1 MAASLRARMERKGL
15 SRLRALTGSDTGR
28 AAELGIAA
36 MIANVVS
43 LVFTLV
49 FTRVLGQ
56 SGYGSLGALVSTF
69 LLLTVA
75 GYALQT
81 TVAREV
87 SGAIAAGD
95 PDPGRGVRR
104 WLQRLVLLAVAMAV
118 VGVLLREPLAKAIG
132 VEEVPWGA
140 AATLPAGALW
150 LVLSVER
157 GALLGFQRYRLV
169 GVSLV
174 AEQTARLVF
183 GVILAVA
190 GLDGAAAFVATPR
203 ALAATAAALWVPLH
217 RQVAGASDSELPGHR
232 LRDLARRAW
241 APICALGLISWL
253 QDGNVIVVKH
263 LASDHQAGA
272 WVAAAVA
279 AKAIMWIAI
288 GLSAFLVP
296 EVARRAGH
304 REDARPILLRVMA
317 LVGALAVP
325 MVLIY
330 AVAAGPILHHV
341 LHVHG
346 AESALPFFGLAM
358 SMLALTYLATQYQ
371 LALHRSRF
379 LVVLALAGLA
389 QPVIMV
395 AVGGSRLTGL
405 ALGLLG
411 LHVVVASVM
420 LVLALRRRAAPG
432 DYVNE
437 ADDATAAAA
446 PAAGEPVP
454 PAPTAA

>member
-1 MAASLRARMERKGL
+1 MERKGL

-28 AAELGIAA
+28 AAELGMAA

-95 PDPGRGVRR
+95 PNPGRGVRR
-104 WLQRLVLLAVAMAV
+104 WLQRLVLLALGMTV
-118 VGVLLREPLAKAIG
+118 VGVLARRPLATVIG
-132 VEEVPWGA
+132 VEDVPWGA

-169 GVSLV
+169 GGSLV
-174 AEQTARLVF
+174 AEQVARLVF
-183 GVILAVA
+183 GIVLAVA
-190 GLDGAAAFVATPR
+190 GFDVAGAFVGTPL
-203 ALAATAAALWVPLH
+203 ALAAIAAALWVPLH
-217 RQVAGASDSELPGHR
+217 RQVAGAPDAEVPGHR

-263 LASDHQAGA
+263 LASDHEAGA

-288 GLSAFLVP
+288 GLSAYLVP

-304 REDARPILLRVMA
+304 GEDARPILLRVMA
-317 LVGALAVP
+317 LVGGLAVP
-325 MVLIY
+325 MVLVY
-330 AVAAGPILHHV
+330 AVGAGPILHHV

-379 LVVLALAGLA
+379 LVVLALGGLA
-389 QPVIMV
+389 QPLIM
-395 AVGGSRLTGL
+395 ATVGGSRLTTL

-411 LHVVVASVM
+411 LHLVVAAVM
-420 LVLALRRRAAPG
+420 LTLALRHGLEPG
-432 DYVNE
+432 DYVDE
-437 ADDATAAAA
+437 AADATAAAA
-446 PAAGEPVP
+446 AAAGEPVP
-454 PAPTAA
+454 PAPTVA

>member
-1 MAASLRARMERKGL
+1 MSRLT
-15 SRLRALTGSDTGR
+15 RLRALTGSDTGR

-36 MIANVVS
+36 MLGNVVS

-56 SGYGSLGALVSTF
+56 SGYGSLGALISTF

-87 SGAIAAGD
+87 SAALAAGD
-95 PDPGRGVRR
+95 PNAGRGVRR
-104 WLQRLVLLAVAMAV
+104 WLRRLTLLAVGTAV
-118 VGVLLREPLAKAIG
+118 LGVLLRKPIAAVIG
-132 VEEVPWGA
+132 VEDVPWA
-140 AATLPAGALW
+140 ASATLLCGALW

-169 GVSLV
+169 GASLV
-174 AEQTARLVF
+174 SEQIARLLF
-183 GVILAVA
+183 GVLLAVA
-190 GLDGAAAFVATPR
+190 GLDVTGAFLGTPL
-203 ALAATAAALWVPLH
+203 ALAAIAAALWVPLH
-217 RQVAGASDSELPGHR
+217 RQVAHAPDTELPGHR
-232 LRDLARRAW
+232 LRDLAMRAW

-263 LASDHQAGA
+263 LASDHEAGA

-288 GLSAFLVP
+288 GLSGFLVP
-296 EVARRAGH
+296 EVARRAG
-304 REDARPILLRVMA
+304 RGEDARPILLRTMA
-317 LVGALAVP
+317 LVGGLALP
-325 MVLIY
+325 MVLVY
-330 AVAAGPILHHV
+330 AVAAKPILVHV

-346 AESALPFFGLAM
+346 AVGALPFFGAAM

-371 LALHRSRF
+371 LALHHSRF

-389 QPVIMV
+389 QPLIMV
-395 AVGGSRLTGL
+395 AVGAKLTAL
-405 ALGLLG
+405 ALSLFG
-411 LHVVVASVM
+411 LHVVVAAAM
-420 LVLALRRRAAPG
+420 LTLDLRKRETVYA
-432 DYVNE
+432 E
-437 ADDATAAAA
+437 ADDPTAA
-446 PAAGEPVP
+446 GVSEPVP
-454 PAPTAA
+454 PTPTVA

>member
-1 MAASLRARMERKGL
+1 MRL

-36 MIANVVS
+36 MVSNVVA
-43 LVFTLV
+43 LAFTLV

-56 SGYGSLGALVSTF
+56 SGYGSLGALISTF

-95 PDPGRGVRR
+95 PHAGRGVRR
-104 WLQRLVLLAVAMAV
+104 WLQRLVLLAVGMAV
-118 VGVLLREPLAKAIG
+118 LGGVARKPLAAAMG
-132 VEEVPWGA
+132 VEDVPWGA

-169 GVSLV
+169 GVSLI

-183 GVILAVA
+183 GVVLAVA
-190 GLDGAAAFVATPR
+190 GLDVAGAFVGTPL
-203 ALAATAAALWVPLH
+203 ALAAIAAALWVPLH
-217 RQVAGASDSELPGHR
+217 RQVAGAPDGELPGHR

-253 QDGNVIVVKH
+253 QDGNVIIVKH
-263 LASDHQAGA
+263 LASDQQAGA

-304 REDARPILLRVMA
+304 GEDARPILLRVIA
-317 LVGALAVP
+317 LVAALAVP
-325 MVLIY
+325 MVLVY
-330 AVAAGPILHHV
+330 AVAAGPILHKG

-346 AESALPFFGLAM
+346 AENALPFFGLAM

-395 AVGGSRLTGL
+395 AVGGSRLTAL

-411 LHVVVASVM
+411 LHIAVAAVM
-420 LVLALRRRAAPG
+420 MVLALRRRAQPG
-432 DYVNE
+432 DYVE
-437 ADDATAAAA
+437 EVDDATAAAA
-446 PAAGEPVP
+446 AVAGEPVP
-454 PAPTAA
+454 PAPTTA